1 MMVRQGSPTSLCK
14 AGKRGVFP
22 THPAQIPGKIAFVF
36 STFRVFLPYM
46 HCDKSFSCGK
56 RQKEGTP
63 LFKLARGY

>member
-1 MMVRQGSPTSLCK
+1 MKSKCK

-22 THPAQIPGKIAFVF
+22 THPCQIPGKIAFVF
-36 STFRVFLPYM
+36 FIFCAFLPYM

-63 LFKLARGY
+63 LLNLQAGVK